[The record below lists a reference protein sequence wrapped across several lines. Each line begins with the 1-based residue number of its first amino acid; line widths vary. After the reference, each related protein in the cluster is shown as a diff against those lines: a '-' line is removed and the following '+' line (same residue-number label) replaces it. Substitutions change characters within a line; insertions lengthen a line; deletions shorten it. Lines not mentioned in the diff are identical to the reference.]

1 MQQTAVEWLVE
12 QLINED
18 RKLNPNSF
26 TIQIYFEA
34 SKNIIE
40 QAKDMEKEQSMNDFM
55 AGKWD
60 WAEHIKGK
68 ESKDPAEYYNETY
81 KTQA

>member
-1 MQQTAVEWLVE
+1 MTALDFLYEIMFEKEGRINFVEF
-12 QLINED
+12 Q
-18 RKLNPNSF
+18 
-26 TIQIYFEA
+26 
-34 SKNIIE
+34 
-40 QAKDMEKEQSMNDFM
+40 QAKEMEKEQSMNDFM

>member
-1 MQQTAVEWLVE
+1 MAQQTAVDWFYEEIVGMLDC
-12 QLINED
+12 NEVND
-18 RKLNPNSF
+18 FPFIKWKIKNSLLL
-26 TIQIYFEA
+26 
-34 SKNIIE
+34 K
-40 QAKDMEKEQSMNDFM
+40 AKEMEKEQSMNDFM

-81 KTQA
+81 K